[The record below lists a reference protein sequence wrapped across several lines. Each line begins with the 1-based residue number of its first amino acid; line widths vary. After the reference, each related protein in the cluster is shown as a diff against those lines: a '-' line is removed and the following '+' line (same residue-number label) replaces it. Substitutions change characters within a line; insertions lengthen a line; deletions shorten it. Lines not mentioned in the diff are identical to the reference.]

1 MSPWLS
7 DLLLRSQSD
16 ERLIALSHLGHKRA
30 FELIV
35 ERYRR
40 PLTAY
45 ARRIDPNRADD
56 LVQQTFLAALSS
68 LQAGAE
74 VRHLRGWLYE
84 ILRNQARR
92 EYASSPVLME
102 LAEADSVTESAEQVA
117 ERRMLAVDALGAV
130 AELPAR
136 QHDAMVQMA
145 FHGLSRAEVAE
156 SMGLSEG
163 AVRQLV
169 HRARAA
175 VRTAVT
181 AITPMPVLRWLYTPR
196 SGSGLTEAAL
206 GAGTASGAGI
216 ALKVSVGAIVAGG
229 VVAGGVF
236 SAVAPHHRAATRLAS
251 RSQVARI
258 EPAGGGSGGRTNPP
272 TVSNQ
277 SGVTPR
283 RGSSGL
289 SGRDGGRAAA
299 GRARFT
305 TSHATATVRGDGHQG
320 GSNGGSGSNST
331 RGGDGR
337 SSSGS
342 GPGDGGSGSSGTGS
356 GDHRSGGSDGG
367 GTTSG
372 SGGSDGGGTTSGG
385 GGSDG
390 GGPGPSGS
398 SGSGGSDGGGVAQ
411 PVLGTSG
418 DDGLSSGGD
427 GGPVSSGGPG
437 PSSGGDGGG
446 STSSGSDSGLPSG
459 TSSGSSTSSDGG
471 SGSSGS
477 GSSGSGSSGSGSGF
491 PSSDGH

>member
-16 ERLIALSHLGHKRA
+16 ERLITLAHLGHKRA

-35 ERYRR
+35 DRYRR

-102 LAEADSVTESAEQVA
+102 LEEADSVTDSAEQVA

-130 AELPAR
+130 AQLPAR

-181 AITPMPVLRWLYTPR
+181 AITPMPVVRWLYTPR

-206 GAGTASGAGI
+206 GAGTASGAGAGI

-236 SAVAPHHRAATRLAS
+236 SAVAPHHRADTRLAS
-251 RSQVARI
+251 RSPVARI
-258 EPAGGGSGGRTNPP
+258 EPAYGRSGGGTHPP
-272 TVSNQ
+272 TVTNQ

-283 RGSSGL
+283 RGSSGI
-289 SGRDGGRAAA
+289 SRGDGGQKA
-299 GRARFT
+299 GGRPRFT
-305 TSHATATVRGDGHQG
+305 TSHASATVRGDGG
-320 GSNGGSGSNST
+320 GAGSSRGSRSDSS

-337 SSSGS
+337 SSSGP

-356 GDHRSGGSDGG
+356 GDHGLGGSDGA
-367 GTTSG
+367 
-372 SGGSDGGGTTSGG
+372 GTTSGG

-398 SGSGGSDGGGVAQ
+398 SGSGGSDGGGVTL
-411 PVLGTSG
+411 PVVGATG
-418 DDGLSSGGD
+418 DDGQSSGGN

-437 PSSGGDGGG
+437 PGSGGDGGG
-446 STSSGSDSGLPSG
+446 STSSGPDSGFSSG
-459 TSSGSSTSSDGG
+459 TSSDSSTGSDGG

-477 GSSGSGSSGSGSGF
+477 GSSGSGSGF
-491 PSSDGH
+491 PTSDGH